1 MKIFEKSQTI
11 GILMTLYKFGEKM
24 YLTQLFDELG
34 HKGSLVVGRL
44 NELNSQGL
52 INDEVEEK
60 FGGRRYIWLTE
71 KGKKVAKHL
80 VDIEKI
86 MEGKNSNK

>member
-11 GILMTLYKFGEKM
+11 GILISLYKYGDKM
-24 YLTQLFDELG
+24 YLTQLFDKLG
-34 HKGSLVVGRL
+34 HKGSLVMGRL
-44 NELNSQGL
+44 NELHNLGL

-71 KGKKVAKHL
+71 KGKKVAERL
-80 VDIEKI
+80 VEIERI
-86 MEGKNSNK
+86 MGEK